1 MSSLARNDVAHRMI
15 AAQDDDDTVVLPN
28 ACKGDVIELGD
39 DTRLRCFSIITRQ
52 PHTVPPESWSV
63 IQTPDMPKT
72 DGVHGLVKNR
82 IMVDHVTR
90 GFIGDNAMQ
99 FTTGASGELESI
111 RLLPPNSAP
120 AQQQWEAQA
129 AKMLQ

>member
-1 MSSLARNDVAHRMI
+1 ML

-28 ACKGDVIELGD
+28 ACKGDIIELND
-39 DTRLRCFSIITRQ
+39 ETRIRCFSIITRQ

-63 IQTPDMPKT
+63 IQTPDMPDT
-72 DGVHGLVKNR
+72 DGVHGLVSNQ

-99 FTTGASGELESI
+99 FMTGASGELNAI
-111 RLLPPNSAP
+111 RLLPPSNGP

-129 AKMLQ
+129 AKMLE